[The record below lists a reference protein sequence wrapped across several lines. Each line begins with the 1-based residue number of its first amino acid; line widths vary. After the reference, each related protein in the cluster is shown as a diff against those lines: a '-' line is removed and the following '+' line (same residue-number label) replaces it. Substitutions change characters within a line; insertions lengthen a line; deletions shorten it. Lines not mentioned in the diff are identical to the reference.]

1 MVRKSPPLDDD
12 PHDDAAR
19 APRDA
24 EAGASRDAPRD
35 PDAAMPFDGP
45 FASAVRA
52 SAQQIWQ
59 AGLGAFAK
67 AQGEGG
73 KVFES
78 LVKDG
83 IALQRRTQEVAE
95 ERFGEVGS
103 RMQRLTDEVQSRAG
117 QHWDRLESI
126 FEKRVAQAL
135 RRLGVP
141 SSRELE
147 AIAARLEAL
156 EARLEP
162 LAGGAR
168 PANHQA
174 ARSPATSRPAAA
186 KKGAV
191 PKSGVT
197 AKRAAA
203 RTAPSSAGGSPAAPR
218 RKPPASK
225 RGA

>member
-1 MVRKSPPLDDD
+1 MARKTPPRDDD
-12 PHDDAAR
+12 VQDDADS
-19 APRDA
+19 RDA
-24 EAGASRDAPRD
+24 GAGARGDAPRD
-35 PDAAMPFDGP
+35 PDAAPPFEGA

-83 IALQRRTQEVAE
+83 IALQRRTQAVAE
-95 ERFGEVGS
+95 ERFGDVGS
-103 RMQRLTDEVQSRAG
+103 HMQRLRDEVQSRAG

-135 RRLGVP
+135 GRLGVP

-156 EARLEP
+156 EAKLAAP
-162 LAGGAR
+162 AGGAR
-168 PANHQA
+168 PAGRQA
-174 ARSPATSRPAAA
+174 ARSAAPARAAAA

-191 PKSGVT
+191 PKTGVAT
-197 AKRAAA
+197 ATRAAA

-218 RKPPASK
+218 RKPATPK

>member
-135 RRLGVP
+135 RRLGVLQAP
-141 SSRELE
+141 RPLRRSGRSSSCRTR
-147 AIAARLEAL
+147 AASAGRRTRGCGAT
-156 EARLEP
+156 ARAASGRSASP
-162 LAGGAR
+162 ARRRRRRRTAGAR
-168 PANHQA
+168 
-174 ARSPATSRPAAA
+174 RSDRR
-186 KKGAV
+186 GRCCR
-191 PKSGVT
+191 
-197 AKRAAA
+197 RA
-203 RTAPSSAGGSPAAPR
+203 
-218 RKPPASK
+218 
-225 RGA
+225 